1 MTLALVSENRSF
13 GGWHRRY
20 RHASSSLGC
29 EMVFAVYLPPQAE
42 TGPVPVLYW
51 LSGLTCTDENFMQKA
66 GAQRVA
72 AELGIAIVAPD
83 TSPRGPGVPGDPDGA
98 WDFGLGAGF
107 YVDAT
112 QAPWSTHYRMH
123 DYVVNELPALVEGA
137 LPLLPRRG
145 ISGHSMGGHGA
156 LVAALRNPGRYLSVS
171 AFAPIATP
179 STAPGATRPSP
190 ATWATTARLA
200 RLGRLR
206 AHRHRPERLPLRVD
220 QGEAD
225 SFLAEQLKPE
235 ALEAACRAAG
245 HPCSS
250 TAIPATTTA
259 TTSSPASSKP
269 TCATTRPPSTPEPQP
284 CRPGTARSA
293 KRAATNGKASESV
306 ESRASSVT
314 AW

>member
-1 MTLALVSENRSF
+1 MTTAPEQLAANRSF
-13 GGWHRRY
+13 GGWHRRF
-20 RHASSSLGC
+20 RHRSAVLGC

-42 TGPVPVLYW
+42 TGPVPALYW

-123 DYVVNELPALVEGA
+123 DYVVSELPALVEGT
-137 LPLLPRRG
+137 LPILPRRG

-156 LVAALRNPGRYLSVS
+156 LVCALRNPGRYVSVS
-171 AFAPIATP
+171 AFAPITHPIDCPWGQKAFARYLGDDRGAWRAWDACELIAT
-179 STAPGATRPSP
+179 A
-190 ATWATTARLA
+190 
-200 RLGRLR
+200 
-206 AHRHRPERLPLRVD
+206 PERLPLLVD

-245 HPCSS
+245 HPLQLH
-250 TAIPATTTA
+250 
-259 TTSSPASSKP
+259 
-269 TCATTRPPSTPEPQP
+269 R
-284 CRPGTARSA
+284 RPGYDHSYYFIASFIEAHLRHHG
-293 KRAATNGKASESV
+293 AALSP
-306 ESRASSVT
+306 
-314 AW
+314 